1 MSRVTLILCIH
12 NHQPVGNLPGVFEQ
26 AYRDAYLPFLDA
38 IERHPGVRLSLH
50 NTGPL
55 LEWYEERAPE
65 YLERA
70 RALVARGQ
78 VEILTGGFYEPIL
91 PAIPERDALG
101 QIRMMSDHVERVFGT
116 RTRGMWLAERVWEP
130 RLARTIAEAGVEY
143 LPLDD
148 YEFRLAGLEDDDLVR
163 SFVTE
168 EQGVPLR
175 VFPISKRLRYAI
187 PFAPPEDAL
196 AHLRALAQRGDGLM
210 ALFGDDGEKFGV
222 WPGTREHVYAGGWL
236 ERFLSA
242 LEENASWL
250 ETARFADFV
259 EIGRAHV

>member
-1 MSRVTLILCIH
+1 M
-12 NHQPVGNLPGVFEQ
+12 
-26 AYRDAYLPFLDA
+26 
-38 IERHPGVRLSLH
+38 
-50 NTGPL
+50 
-55 LEWYEERAPE
+55 
-65 YLERA
+65 

-101 QIRMMSDHVERVFGT
+101 QIAKMTSYSEAVFGV
-116 RTRGMWLAERVWEP
+116 RPRGMWLAERVWEP

-143 LPLDD
+143 VPLDD
-148 YEFRLAGLEDDDLVR
+148 YQFRLAGLADADLTG

-168 EQGVPLR
+168 DEGVPLT

-187 PFAPPEDAL
+187 PFGKPEDTISILRSL
-196 AHLRALAQRGDGLM
+196 ADRGDGLM

-236 ERFLSA
+236 ERFLTA

-250 ETARFADFV
+250 ETATFAEFV
-259 EIGRAHV
+259 DREPPRGRVYLPDGVLSRDDGVGASDPGAARPTSSFRSA